1 MEIKSERADA
11 LAEQGRLK
19 IAENWWKFGTKEE
32 RLVREMGKMTIG
44 EQMKPKKSYKDE
56 KRSRLRAFLDKKCAK
71 AAEVEISGAGE
82 GEGVLAG
89 LAEDPKG
96 MDLD

>member
-1 MEIKSERADA
+1 MLESERADA

-19 IAENWWKFGTKEE
+19 IAENWWKLGTKEK
-32 RLVREMGKMTIG
+32 RLVSEMGKMTMG
-44 EQMKPKKSYKDE
+44 EQKKPKKSYKNE

-71 AAEVEISGAGE
+71 AAEVEISVAEE

-89 LAEDPKG
+89 LAEEPKG